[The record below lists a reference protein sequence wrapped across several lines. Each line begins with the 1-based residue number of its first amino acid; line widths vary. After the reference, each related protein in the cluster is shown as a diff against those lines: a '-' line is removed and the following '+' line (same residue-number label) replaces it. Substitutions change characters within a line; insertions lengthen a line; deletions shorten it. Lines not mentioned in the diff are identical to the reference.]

1 MKNFKRIITLSSIVA
16 SMALTSMTAH
26 ATEHYKV
33 AWSHYTGWEPYA
45 LLETTGILEKWE
57 KKYDV
62 DIDVT
67 LVNDYVE
74 SINLYTSGEFDACA
88 MANMDALTIPATG
101 GVDSSAIIMG
111 DFSNGNDGIVMK
123 NGNSVSDLKGRD
135 VNLVELSVSQYLLTR
150 ALQMN
155 GMTQRDLGSIINTSD
170 ADIASIFVSDPNGVA
185 VTWNPPLQTVRNEK
199 GANLIFDSSKI
210 PEEIMDLLV
219 VRTDASDNFKKAITG
234 AWYELMSRLNSRG
247 KDADALIAE
256 MAANAGGTEAE
267 FRAQLKTTY
276 MYFNPADAAKVFE
289 SEKAVKTMNY
299 IRQFSFDNGLFGMN
313 ATDADFIGI
322 QFPGNKLLGDKNNVK
337 LRFDPTFMQMA
348 AEQKL

>member
-1 MKNFKRIITLSSIVA
+1 MNNLKRIFTLGSIAA
-16 SMALTSMTAH
+16 SMAFTSMAVS

-45 LLETTGILEKWE
+45 LLESTGILKKWE

-62 DIDVT
+62 DIDIT

-111 DFSNGNDGIVMK
+111 DYSNGNDGIVIK
-123 NGNSVSDLKGRD
+123 NGDSIADLKGRD

-155 GMTQRDLGSIINTSD
+155 GMSERDLGSVVNTSD
-170 ADIASIFVSDPNGVA
+170 ADIASLFISNPNAAA
-185 VTWNPPLQTVRNEK
+185 VTWNPPLQTIRNDK
-199 GANLIFDSSKI
+199 GAKLIFDSSEI
-210 PEEIMDLLV
+210 PQEIMDLLI
-219 VRTDASDNFKKAITG
+219 VRTDASENFKKAMTG
-234 AWYELMSRLNSRG
+234 AWYELMGRLNARG

-267 FRAQLKTTY
+267 FRAQLKTTF

-289 SEKAVKTMNY
+289 GEKAIETMNY

-313 ATDADFIGI
+313 ASNVDFIGI
-322 QFPGNKLLGDKNNVK
+322 QFPGNKVLGDKKNVK

-348 AEQKL
+348 AKNEL

>member
-1 MKNFKRIITLSSIVA
+1 MKNLKRFFTLGALAACAVLPATSA
-16 SMALTSMTAH
+16 S

-33 AWSHYTGWEPYA
+33 CWSHYTGWEPYA
-45 LLETTGILEKWE
+45 LLQSTGILAKWE

-62 DIDVT
+62 DIDIT

-88 MANMDALTIPATG
+88 MANMDALTIPAAG

-123 NGNSVSDLKGRD
+123 HGNSVKDLRGRD
-135 VNLVELSVSQYLLTR
+135 VNLVELSVSHYLLSR

-155 GMTQRDLGSIINTSD
+155 GMTERDLNKVINTSD
-170 ADIASIFVSDPNGVA
+170 ADIASLFVSDPNGAA
-185 VTWNPPLQTVRNEK
+185 VTWNPPLQTVRNDK
-199 GANLIFDSSKI
+199 GAKLIFDSSQI

-219 VRTDASDNFKKAITG
+219 VRTNTSDNFKKAMVG
-234 AWYELMSRLNSRG
+234 AWYELMGRLHTRG

-276 MYFNPADAAKVFE
+276 LYFNPANAAAVFE
-289 SEKAVKTMNY
+289 ADKIVKTMDY
-299 IRQFSFDNGLFGMN
+299 VRQFSFKHGLFGMGAN
-313 ATDADFIGI
+313 NADFVGI
-322 QFPGNKLLGDKNNVK
+322 AFPGGKQLGDSNNIK
-337 LRFDPTFMQMA
+337 LHFDAKFMKMA
-348 AEQKL
+348 AQGKL